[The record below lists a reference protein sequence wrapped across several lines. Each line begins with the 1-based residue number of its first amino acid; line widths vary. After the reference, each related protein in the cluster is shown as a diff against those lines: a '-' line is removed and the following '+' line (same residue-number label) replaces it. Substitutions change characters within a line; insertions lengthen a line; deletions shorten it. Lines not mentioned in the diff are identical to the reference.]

1 MHVTH
6 VEINVLRKLIT
17 VPILQK
23 DTLATTI
30 YSMKVSFLYSKK
42 WIHIWLDDNILVINQ
57 NI

>member
-1 MHVTH
+1 MHVAH
-6 VEINVLRKLIT
+6 IEINVLRKLIT

-30 YSMKVSFLYSKK
+30 YSMKVSLLYSKK